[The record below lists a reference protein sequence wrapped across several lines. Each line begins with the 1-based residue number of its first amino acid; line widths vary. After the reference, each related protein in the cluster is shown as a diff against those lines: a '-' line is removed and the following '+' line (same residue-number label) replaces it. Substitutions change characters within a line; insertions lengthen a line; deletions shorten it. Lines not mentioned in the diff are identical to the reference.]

1 MHAAFA
7 MLRLVARAAH
17 YKELQLRLIQL
28 VGNYRSNEPPPSV
41 LRVTAL
47 TFRPLK
53 EPQHIGP
60 IN

>member
-28 VGNYRSNEPPPSV
+28 VGHYRSNEPPTSM
-41 LRVTAL
+41 LRLTAL
-47 TFRPLK
+47 AFRPLK
-53 EPQHIGP
+53 ES
-60 IN
+60 

>member
-28 VGNYRSNEPPPSV
+28 VGSYRSNEPPTSV
-41 LRVTAL
+41 LRLMAF
-47 TFRPLK
+47 TFQPLN
-53 EPQHIGP
+53 EPQHTGP